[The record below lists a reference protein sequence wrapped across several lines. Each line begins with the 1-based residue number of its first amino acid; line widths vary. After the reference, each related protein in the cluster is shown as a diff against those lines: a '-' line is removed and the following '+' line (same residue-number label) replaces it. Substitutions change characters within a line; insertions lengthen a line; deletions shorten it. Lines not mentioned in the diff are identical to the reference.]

1 MRYGYFDDKHK
12 EYVITRP
19 DTPRP
24 WSNYLGSTEY
34 GAIITNHAGGYSFFK
49 SAARGR
55 FTRLYCNAVPLY
67 QPGRLFY
74 LRDNARNDYWSASW
88 MPAPKP
94 LKKFTYEC
102 RHGTAYTTIKSRYAG
117 IAAEATYF
125 VPLGRNFEVWLFKV
139 TNTTKA
145 ARDLSAF
152 TYCEFAGDWTVREDL
167 IDLQFSQYTIKS
179 DWADGV
185 LNTGYLRYCG
195 SDLEGVAT
203 PDQGR
208 NSFFTIV
215 GADVAGFDSRR
226 EAFLGPYGTYANPA
240 VLETGVSQGSLS
252 HGDNACA
259 ALQVRLPLQ
268 PGESREFM
276 VLMGVGSAAR
286 WGQPVRAEFSSV
298 DMARAELEKVKAY
311 WHGRLGAFEVKTPDP
326 AFDSTVNVWGAY
338 NCLITYAWSRAASLV
353 YQGERDGLG
362 FRDTVQDL
370 LGVAGLI
377 TDEAQQRLELMLTG
391 QLASGGAIPVIKP
404 FAHQPGRMKAPDHYR
419 ADDCLW
425 FFNTV
430 PEYVKETGD
439 LSFYDKALPFADQ
452 GEATVL
458 GHLRR
463 ALEFNLALPG
473 PHGLPGANGS
483 DWNDCIGLGPGGESL
498 FIAFQMR
505 YGFTVYAEICARL
518 QRPDE
523 AAWAAAGLARLDAA
537 LARVAWDGGWW
548 VRGIRADGRVLGSAQ
563 REEGAIFLEP
573 QPWAVIAGAGSREQ
587 QVKALDAMYER
598 LATEHGIMLCAPPY
612 RQDNSCGAVLYNAG
626 QKENCGIFQHPQG
639 WAVIAEALLG
649 RAERAWEYFRAY
661 LPAASNDNPE
671 VRESEPYVWCQSTH
685 GKFSRLFG
693 KARLPWLSG
702 TAAWSYYAATH
713 YLAGIQPDYDGL
725 RIQPA
730 IPRAWDGFQVTRRF
744 RGATYRIK
752 IKNPQHLTRGVRRLK
767 VGGRWIEGNVIPP
780 AAPGTT
786 VRVEAE
792 LG

>member
-1 MRYGYFDDKHK
+1 MRYGYFDDKNR

-34 GAIITNHAGGYSFFK
+34 GAITTNHAGGYSFFK

-55 FTRLYCNAVPLY
+55 YTRLYFNAVPLY
-67 QPGRLFY
+67 QPGRLLY

-88 MPAPKP
+88 MPTPKP
-94 LKKFTYEC
+94 LNKFKYEC
-102 RHGTAYTTIKSRYAG
+102 RHGTAYTTIRSRYAG

-125 VPLGRNFEVWLFKV
+125 VPLGRNFEVWIFKV
-139 TNTTKA
+139 TNTTKT

-179 DWADGV
+179 DWVDGI
-185 LNTGYLRYCG
+185 LNTGYLRYLG

-226 EAFLGPYGTYANPA
+226 EVFLGPYGTYANPA
-240 VLETGVSQGSLS
+240 VVESGVSQGSLS

-259 ALQVRLPLQ
+259 ALHVKLPLQ

-286 WGQPVRAEFSSV
+286 WGQPVRAEFNSV
-298 DMARAELEKVKAY
+298 AMARAELEKVKSY
-311 WHGRLGAFEVKTPDP
+311 WHGRLGAFTVKTPDP

-370 LGVAGLI
+370 LGVAALI
-377 TDEAQQRLELMLTG
+377 PEEAQQRLELMLTG
-391 QLASGGAIPVIKP
+391 QLANGGAIPVIKP
-404 FAHQPGRMKAPDHYR
+404 FAHKPGAMKAPDSYR

-430 PEYVKETGD
+430 PEFVKETGD
-439 LSFYDKALPFADQ
+439 LAFYDKVLPFADQ

-463 ALEFNLALPG
+463 ALEFNLGMPG
-473 PHGLPGANGS
+473 QNGLPGANGS
-483 DWNDCIGLGPGGESL
+483 DWNDCIGLGRGGESL

-505 YGFTVYAEICARL
+505 YGFRVYTAICARL
-518 QRPDE
+518 QRLDE
-523 AAWAAAGLARLDAA
+523 VTWATAELAKLDAA
-537 LARVAWDGGWW
+537 IGRVGWDGGWW

-563 REEGAIFLEP
+563 REEGSIFLEP
-573 QPWAVIAGAGSREQ
+573 QPWAVISGAATPAQAET
-587 QVKALDAMYER
+587 AMASVHAE
-598 LATEHGIMLCAPPY
+598 LATEYGIMLCRPGF
-612 RQDNSCGAVLYNAG
+612 SCYDHTSAANILGNPGIKENAG
-626 QKENCGIFQHPQG
+626 IFCHPQG

-649 RAERAWEYFRAY
+649 HGDRAYDYFRAY
-661 LPAASNDNPE
+661 LPAAYNTRAE
-671 VRESEPYVWCQSTH
+671 VRETEPYVYSQSTH
-685 GKFSRLFG
+685 SIFSPKFGVS
-693 KARLPWLSG
+693 RLPWLTG
-702 TAAWSYYAATH
+702 TVSWSYFAATQ
-713 YLAGIQPDYDGL
+713 YILGIQPDYDGL
-725 RIQPA
+725 RLAPCL
-730 IPRAWDGFQVTRRF
+730 PSAWNEITVTREF
-744 RGATYRIK
+744 RGKHFDIIIRRVGK
-752 IKNPQHLTRGVRRLK
+752 RRLI
-767 VGGRWIEGNVIPP
+767 VNGEELAGDLIP
-780 AAPGTT
+780 AEKFRERNT
-786 VRVEAE
+786 VVCEI
-792 LG
+792 